1 MRPERVNKQYGIAPE
16 HVNIKYISE
25 MRFTDT
31 LELFATGIPLLF
43 DGGVEG
49 IP

>member
-1 MRPERVNKQYGIAPE
+1 MRPERVNKQYGIAPG
-16 HVNIKYISE
+16 HVNIKYISDME
-25 MRFTDT
+25 FTDT
-31 LELFATGIPLLF
+31 LELFATGNTPPF